1 MSENSGSRSDLTGTA
16 ISADHNDVI
25 TQSADSDDVIMRSA
39 EYEEVMTRARGGHF
53 VTNTNLEE
61 KENKTKSNK
70 LREVSEAI
78 LECLHRDI
86 LACDVQLSLFVGAA
100 SSYRHDSSLS
110 PFPPL
115 YLDTAGNKDIKGL
128 QETIAGFPSLAEL
141 KNSLEKKKSNLSLK
155 QLSLLRWVFEGGQ
168 SKLTLRTIKQGS
180 YLETLKSTGIQ
191 LKPNHGLPNFIL
203 EVSKKDTERWLKRCE
218 SEETFH
224 GFHGSRLDN
233 WFSILHNGLQQ
244 HRSKTSKFG
253 EGIYLSSDIVLS
265 LNYSTRGIGWEKS
278 LLGPSLSCLTIN
290 QVINH
295 ENVKIHSDCP
305 VRGYV
310 KDSEGGSI
318 PEHHILVRDNQLVHA
333 RYLMV
338 YCGNKSADGRV
349 QNKNINRF
357 TQWLGSNKMLVILLC
372 YGILL
377 AIIGLSS
384 SHWARRYIAKLL
396 N

>member
-1 MSENSGSRSDLTGTA
+1 MSENRGSRSDLAETN
-16 ISADHNDVI
+16 ISADH
-25 TQSADSDDVIMRSA
+25 
-39 EYEEVMTRARGGHF
+39 F
-53 VTNTNLEE
+53 VTTSNIGE
-61 KENKTKSNK
+61 KENHKSYN
-70 LREVSEAI
+70 LSEVRDAI

-115 YLDTAGNKDIKGL
+115 YLDTSDNKDIKGL
-128 QETIAGFPSLAEL
+128 QETIAAFPALAEL
-141 KNSLEKKKSNLSLK
+141 KNSLEKNKSILTLK

-203 EVSKKDTERWLKRCE
+203 EVSKKDTESWLRRCE
-218 SEETFH
+218 LEETFH

-265 LNYSTRGIGWEKS
+265 LNYSKRGIGWEKS

-305 VRGYV
+305 VKGYV

-338 YCGNKSADGRV
+338 YCGNKSADGQV
-349 QNKNINRF
+349 QSNKNRF
-357 TQWLGSNKMLVILLC
+357 IQWIASNKMLVVLLC
-372 YGILL
+372 YGLL
-377 AIIGLSS
+377 LLIIGMSS
-384 SHWARRYIAKLL
+384 SPWAKRFIAKFF